1 MLNLTLLTLMKF
13 NSLKLLRLRFSTY
26 QASGCRLVYLN
37 MKRILLRF
45 KYSTQF
51 KCKEENNGDG
61 LLRLPECKEHS
72 LFGANMLSV
81 TCNML
86 SFVRDSVGR
95 AYAALKLS
103 IIKTGVV
110 SKGSTA

>member
-1 MLNLTLLTLMKF
+1 MKLKQRNREGLF
-13 NSLKLLRLRFSTY
+13 IPRNASNSGVRTT
-26 QASGCRLVYLN
+26 CV
-37 MKRILLRF
+37 KRR
-45 KYSTQF
+45 
-51 KCKEENNGDG
+51 EENNGDG
-61 LLRLPECKEHS
+61 LLRLPKCKEHC